1 MRGDIGKST
10 PHCRQATEIS
20 FSNLSMFSPDP
31 TMQFPAP
38 SLVVVCRLGGRLD
51 PSPSSMFVFSFSRVS
66 ASLFSLTTSASPC
79 TSSIPGVHPPFLR
92 FLRLAQRLSKGT
104 TTSLLSPWCVRAS
117 ALGDKTSLRFFATP
131 FLGFALF
138 FHTRGSTSRV
148 RTFFSHPRL
157 YF

>member
-10 PHCRQATEIS
+10 PHCRRATEIS
-20 FSNLSMFSPDP
+20 FNDLSMFSPDP

-51 PSPSSMFVFSFSRVS
+51 PPPSSMFVFSFSRVS

-92 FLRLAQRLSKGT
+92 SLRLAQRLSKGT

-117 ALGDKTSLRFFATP
+117 APGDKISLQPSATVFAGSPSSFHLSATV
-131 FLGFALF
+131 FA
-138 FHTRGSTSRV
+138 GSST
-148 RTFFSHPRL
+148 
-157 YF
+157 YFQP